1 LLASNPNVDFS
12 KSRPPTSPKGR
23 NDDNALSVA
32 PSIKIASVLV
42 AASLVCVFAIVDLI
56 GSSSGQ
62 IRSCVSSVSEV
73 GVALGT
79 IIEEVREISWHVT
92 AAIVAAQEQ

>member
-1 LLASNPNVDFS
+1 
-12 KSRPPTSPKGR
+12 
-23 NDDNALSVA
+23 
-32 PSIKIASVLV
+32 
-42 AASLVCVFAIVDLI
+42 VFAIVDLI